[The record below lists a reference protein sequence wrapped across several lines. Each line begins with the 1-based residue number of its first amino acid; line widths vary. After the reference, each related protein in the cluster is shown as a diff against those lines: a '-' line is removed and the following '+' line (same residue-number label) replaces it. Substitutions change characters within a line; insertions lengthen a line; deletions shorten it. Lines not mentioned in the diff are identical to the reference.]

1 MDEGFL
7 GINKRNSLGI
17 GFQLKNGDMLASK
30 YQGSIRLNSWFHDIL
45 FALVTAIFVVIF
57 IIQPVKVEGTSMQPR
72 LADQERI
79 FINRFIY
86 RFTDIQRGDVV
97 VFWYPKDRSKSFIK
111 RILAV
116 PTDEVEIRHGSV
128 YVNNIRVDEP
138 YLRAEYR
145 DYSSF
150 QKAVVPPDRYF
161 VLGDHRNSSNDS
173 RNWGF
178 VPRDLI
184 YGKAIFSYWPVT
196 RLGFVE

>member
-1 MDEGFL
+1 MDERFL
-7 GINKRNSLGI
+7 RINKRNSLGI